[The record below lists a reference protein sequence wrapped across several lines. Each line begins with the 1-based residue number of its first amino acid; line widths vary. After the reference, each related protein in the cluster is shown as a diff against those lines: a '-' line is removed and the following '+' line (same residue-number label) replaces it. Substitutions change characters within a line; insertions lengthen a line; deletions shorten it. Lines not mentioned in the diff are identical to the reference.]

1 MTQLEALRL
10 TDAQGRGKAILGVIW
25 AAPLSWA
32 SPKIPG
38 GAGVGL
44 GDEWSFREQARATA
58 MIEGVRPDLTLQSK
72 EGLSQ
77 PGVVP
82 TGQGQC
88 PLEPKSTAEQKWDW
102 SQRQSPVTAA
112 QGSVFPLHRARA
124 SPQQGGSWR

>member
-1 MTQLEALRL
+1 MHREGARPSWESSGQLPSAGHPPKS
-10 TDAQGRGKAILGVIW
+10 QGE
-25 AAPLSWA
+25 
-32 SPKIPG
+32 
-38 GAGVGL
+38 L